1 MAENNNGV
9 MKGLVIGLLAGTA
22 IGSVIALLYA
32 PKSGRELRGDLKE
45 KADGLVGDAETLAR
59 SAREKSGQLMSEA
72 RRRSEELIADAKVKA
87 NSLLSDADN
96 AMKGARERAGSVIE
110 EGARVKSAVKAGVDA
125 FKEERNRS

>member
-1 MAENNNGV
+1 MAENNNGM

-45 KADGLVGDAETLAR
+45 KADEFVGDAEAFTK
-59 SAREKSGQLMSEA
+59 SAREKSGQLISDA

-96 AMKGARERAGSVIE
+96 AMKGAREKAGAMID
-110 EGARVKSAVKAGVDA
+110 EGSRVKSAVKAGVEA